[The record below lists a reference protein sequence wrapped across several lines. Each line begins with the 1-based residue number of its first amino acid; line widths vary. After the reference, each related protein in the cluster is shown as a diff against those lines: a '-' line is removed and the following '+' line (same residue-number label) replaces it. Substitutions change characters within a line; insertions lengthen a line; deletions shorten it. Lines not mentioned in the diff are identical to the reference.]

1 MKRLS
6 LIILFLTIT
15 NMYSDELACSKCK
28 KAGEKFYTTTER
40 VCPNCG
46 ATDLSTDWSGFI
58 VLSTPEKSQVAK
70 QLDITKP
77 GKYAVK
83 VS

>member
-1 MKRLS
+1 MVK
-6 LIILFLTIT
+6 
-15 NMYSDELACSKCK
+15 ELACRKCRNL
-28 KAGEKFYTTTER
+28 TTGR

-46 ATDLSTDWSGFI
+46 GTDLSTDWSGFI
-58 VLSTPEKSQVAK
+58 VLAKPEKSQVAK

>member
-1 MKRLS
+1 MVK
-6 LIILFLTIT
+6 
-15 NMYSDELACSKCK
+15 ELACRKCRNL
-28 KAGEKFYTTTER
+28 TTGR
-40 VCPNCG
+40 VCPDCG
-46 ATDLSTDWSGFI
+46 GTDLSTDWSGFI

>member
-1 MKRLS
+1 MVK
-6 LIILFLTIT
+6 
-15 NMYSDELACSKCK
+15 ELACRKCRNI
-28 KAGEKFYTTTER
+28 TTGR

>member
-1 MKRLS
+1 MVK
-6 LIILFLTIT
+6 
-15 NMYSDELACSKCK
+15 ELACRKCRNL
-28 KAGEKFYTTTER
+28 TTGR

-70 QLDITKP
+70 QLDIKTW
-77 GKYAVK
+77 
-83 VS
+83 